1 MTSQKS
7 LGLFRSAIIQSLP
20 FSLPLKTL
28 VEARAQGQNFS
39 LTLECSNLECMR
51 SKSPW
56 EIIEAQQKTNS
67 QPGTFLQRLRPW
79 GPHIDNNDVPSD
91 IQVAF
96 RYARTHDIPLLI
108 GTTTADG
115 ADLVFKTY
123 HQPLNSLAFSTILTM
138 INPNQATQWYTLYSP
153 QFSEETRREL
163 TQFISDFVYICP
175 TRSVAGD
182 MTRVNN
188 TWVYAFGRSL
198 DFLSGSEY
206 SPHCALSACHGSELS
221 YLFQNI
227 QSFGFNYTMPDMQL
241 SDEILIYWTN
251 FAKLS
256 NPNGD
261 LDTSEPGMF
270 EWYQYRGIRPVIRAV
285 LGIGHPQSSIQT
297 DYRGFICNMFDR
309 NNFRA

>member
-56 EIIEAQQKTNS
+56 AIIEAQQKTNS

-96 RYARTHDIPLLI
+96 RYARIHDIPLLI

-123 HQPLNSLAFSTILTM
+123 HQPLNNLAFSTILTM

-251 FAKLS
+251 FAKLI
-256 NPNGD
+256 
-261 LDTSEPGMF
+261 LM
-270 EWYQYRGIRPVIRAV
+270 VI
-285 LGIGHPQSSIQT
+285 
-297 DYRGFICNMFDR
+297 
-309 NNFRA
+309 

>member
-1 MTSQKS
+1 MLQFRIHEAEIS
-7 LGLFRSAIIQSLP
+7 LGNSRSS
-20 FSLPLKTL
+20 T
-28 VEARAQGQNFS
+28 
-39 LTLECSNLECMR
+39 
-51 SKSPW
+51 
-56 EIIEAQQKTNS
+56 KTNS

-79 GPHIDNNDVPSD
+79 GPRIDNNDVPSD

-96 RYARTHDIPLLI
+96 RYARIHDIPLLI

-123 HQPLNSLAFSTILTM
+123 HQPLNSLAFSTILTL
-138 INPNQATQWYTLYSP
+138 IHPNQARLWYNLYSL

-206 SPHCALSACHGSELS
+206 SPHCALSTCHGSELS

-227 QSFGFNYTMPDMQL
+227 QRFGFNYTMSDMQL

-261 LDTSEPGMF
+261 LDTSEPVMF

-285 LGIGHPQSSIQT
+285 LGIDHPQSSIQT